1 VVNVNSDQIRTA
13 CAIVSVVA
21 LSFIILGTIMTM
33 SWEAEWMPTSNE
45 DLGYAIF
52 TSFGP
57 TLIVLGALMF
67 AAMLGGVFIAQ
78 EEKE

>member
-1 VVNVNSDQIRTA
+1 MKSDQIRTA

-21 LSFIILGTIMTM
+21 LSFIILGTVMTM
-33 SWEAEWMPTSNE
+33 SWETPFSPTSNQ
-45 DLGYAIF
+45 DLGYTIF
-52 TSFGP
+52 TYWGP

-67 AAMLGGVFIAQ
+67 ASMLGGVYIAQ

>member
-1 VVNVNSDQIRTA
+1 VVNVNSDQVRTA

-21 LSFIILGTIMTM
+21 LSFIIFGTVLTM
-33 SWEAEWMPTSNE
+33 SWEAPATPPSNT

-57 TLIVLGALMF
+57 TLIVVGALMF

>member
-1 VVNVNSDQIRTA
+1 MVNVNSDHVRTA

-21 LSFIILGTIMTM
+21 LSFIILGTVMTM

>member
-1 VVNVNSDQIRTA
+1 VVNVNADKVRTA

-21 LSFIILGTIMTM
+21 LCFIILGTFLTM
-33 SWEAEWMPTSNE
+33 SWEAPAAPPSNS

-57 TLIVLGALMF
+57 TLIVLGTLMF

-78 EEKE
+78 EERE

>member
-1 VVNVNSDQIRTA
+1 MVNVNSDHVRTA

-21 LSFIILGTIMTM
+21 LSFIILGTVMTM
-33 SWEAEWMPTSNE
+33 SWEAEAMPTSNE

>member
-1 VVNVNSDQIRTA
+1 MNADQIRTA

-21 LSFIILGTIMTM
+21 LSFIILGTVMTM
-33 SWEAEWMPTSNE
+33 SWETPFDPTSNE

-52 TSFGP
+52 TNWGP

>member
-1 VVNVNSDQIRTA
+1 MNSDQVRTA

-21 LSFIILGTIMTM
+21 LSFIILGTVLTM
-33 SWEAEWMPTSNE
+33 SWEAPAVPPTNS
-45 DLGYAIF
+45 DLGYAVF

>member
-21 LSFIILGTIMTM
+21 LSFIILGTVMTM
-33 SWEAEWMPTSNE
+33 SWETPAAPPSNE

-52 TSFGP
+52 TNWGP
-57 TLIVLGALMF
+57 TLIVLGTLMF
-67 AAMLGGVFIAQ
+67 ASMLGGVYIAQ

>member
-1 VVNVNSDQIRTA
+1 VVNVNSDQVRTA

-21 LSFIILGTIMTM
+21 LSFIVMGTVLTM
-33 SWEAEWMPTSNE
+33 SWETPADPPTSS
-45 DLGYAIF
+45 DLGYAVF

>member
-1 VVNVNSDQIRTA
+1 MNSDQVRTA

-21 LSFIILGTIMTM
+21 LSFIIMGTVLTM
-33 SWEAEWMPTSNE
+33 SWEAPADPPTSS
-45 DLGYAIF
+45 DLGYAVF

>member
-1 VVNVNSDQIRTA
+1 VVSVNADRVRIA

-21 LSFIILGTIMTM
+21 LTFIILGTVMTM
-33 SWEAEWMPTSNE
+33 SWETPFNPTSNE
-45 DLGYAIF
+45 DLGYTIF
-52 TSFGP
+52 TYWGP